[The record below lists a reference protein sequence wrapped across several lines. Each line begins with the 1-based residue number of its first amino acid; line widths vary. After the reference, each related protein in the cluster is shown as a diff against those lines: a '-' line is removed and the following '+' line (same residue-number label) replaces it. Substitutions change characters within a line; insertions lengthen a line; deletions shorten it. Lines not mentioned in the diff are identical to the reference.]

1 MATLKTQGTEL
12 YILDETNSGS
22 EVQKIGQITGFSGV
36 GGTAGEITATNFDS
50 TAQEFVTGLKDNG
63 TISINLDW
71 DPQDGSHQTLDSL
84 VNLDWDP
91 QDGSHQTLDS
101 LVGGANKRFFIA
113 CSESS
118 TDPTFSSTFTLPT
131 DRTTLDFNGGVLSFQ
146 KDASTD
152 DIWRGSVSIRVS
164 GDITITPAV

>member
-50 TAQEFVTGLKDNG
+50 VAQEFVTGLKDNG
-63 TISINLDW
+63 TISLNVDW
-71 DPQDGSHQTLDSL
+71 DPQDA
-84 VNLDWDP
+84 
-91 QDGSHQTLDS
+91 SHQTLDS
-101 LVGGANKRFFIA
+101 LVGGANKRFLICCA
-113 CSESS
+113 DGD
-118 TDPTFSSTFTLPT
+118 TDPTFSSEFTLPT

-152 DIWRGSVSIRVS
+152 DLWRGSVSIRVS
-164 GDITITPAV
+164 GDITITPAD

>member
-12 YILDETNSGS
+12 YILDESATGN
-22 EVQKIGQITGFSGV
+22 EVRKIGQITGFSGV

-71 DPQDGSHQTLDSL
+71 DPKSTAHQALDG
-84 VNLDWDP
+84 
-91 QDGSHQTLDS
+91 
-101 LVGGANKRFFIA
+101 LVGGKNVRFLIA
-113 CSESS
+113 CAEA
-118 TDPTFSSTFTLPT
+118 TTQPTFATAEYTLPAT
-131 DRTTLDFNGGVLSFQ
+131 RTLLDFVAGVLSFQ
-146 KDASTD
+146 KDAGTD

-164 GDITITPAV
+164 GDITITPAT

>member
-1 MATLKTQGTEL
+1 MATLKTQGTSL
-12 YILDETNSGS
+12 YILDETNSGN

-71 DPQDGSHQTLDSL
+71 DPADA
-84 VNLDWDP
+84 
-91 QDGSHQTLDS
+91 SHQTLDS
-101 LVGGANKRFFIA
+101 LVGGDNKRFFIA
-113 CSESS
+113 CSEAA

-131 DRTTLDFNGGVLSFQ
+131 DRTTLDFVGGVLSFQ